1 MNEKKLSRKLNLTD
15 MLFTGIAY
23 MVCAGIFTLMPYVIQ
38 YGKKNSVLA
47 FLIGGIVCILTSISF
62 SKLNYEY
69 PFNDA
74 EYSWIIQ
81 I

>member
-38 YGKKNSVLA
+38 YGKKNSV
-47 FLIGGIVCILTSISF
+47 FSI
-62 SKLNYEY
+62 
-69 PFNDA
+69 FNWWNCL
-74 EYSWIIQ
+74 YFNKY
-81 I
+81 